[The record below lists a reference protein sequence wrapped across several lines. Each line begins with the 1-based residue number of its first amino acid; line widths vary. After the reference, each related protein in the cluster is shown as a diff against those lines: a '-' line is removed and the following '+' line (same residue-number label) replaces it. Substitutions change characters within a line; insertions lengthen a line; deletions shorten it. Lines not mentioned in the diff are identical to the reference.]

1 MDLNT
6 SSAIGRQV
14 TKMTIKVKAA
24 LEEKATGPSK
34 KRKPDETGVNAT
46 TQSKKAK
53 THPTAGNAPTSG
65 QLRTGSVASL
75 MESQASK
82 QTTPESTVATS
93 WATSCHAVVC
103 TEEEEDALYGADVE
117 VESDPKGLDAECES
131 EDKAATALKD
141 QLSMFKIQ

>member
-6 SSAIGRQV
+6 FSATGRRV
-14 TKMTIKVKAA
+14 TKMTTKAKAA
-24 LEEKATGPSK
+24 LEEKAMGPSK

-75 MESQASK
+75 TESRASK

-93 WATSCHAVVC
+93 QATSRRAVVR

-117 VESDPKGLDAECES
+117 VESDPKGSDTECES
-131 EDKAATALKD
+131 ENKATTALKD
-141 QLSMFKIQ
+141 QLSMFKTQ